1 MSDET
6 MNVKE
11 RDIVVPG
18 EIVADGIGFLPSKGL
33 YREGSK
39 IHAGRLGMI
48 SIEGKVI
55 KLIPLTGAYIPK
67 INDKIIGKIIDVLMT
82 GWRMDT
88 RSPYSAVLGLKDAT
102 SEFIP
107 RSADL
112 TQYYNIGDYMLCK
125 VINVTS
131 QKLIDVTMKSPGLRK
146 LKDGRLVEVNPHKVP
161 RVIGKDGSMVM
172 MIKNATGC
180 DISVGQ
186 NGWIWVQGPAPEQEV
201 QAVAAIKKVEEEAHL
216 PGLTE
221 RMKAFLEQLTGKP
234 VEIPTVMPGVAEESQ
249 EPQQEERRDF
259 RERRDFGDRRP
270 HERHGPRRFGGAPRR
285 HD

>member
-6 MNVKE
+6 LNVKE

-18 EIVADGIGFLPSKGL
+18 EIVAEGMGFLPSKGL
-33 YREGSK
+33 YREDAK

-55 KLIPLTGAYIPK
+55 KLIPLTGAYVPK
-67 INDKIIGKIIDVLMT
+67 LNDKVVGKIIDVLMT
-82 GWRMDT
+82 GWRIDT

-102 SEFIP
+102 MEFIP

-112 TQYYNIGDYMLCK
+112 TQYYGLGDYVLCK

-131 QKLIDVTMKSPGLRK
+131 QKLIDVTMKGPGLRK

-180 DISVGQ
+180 NLSVGQ
-186 NGWIWVQGPAPEQEV
+186 NGWIWVEGPSPEQEMMAV
-201 QAVAAIKKVEEEAHL
+201 QAIKKVEEEAHM

-221 RMKAFLEQLTGKP
+221 RMKAFLEQITGKP
-234 VEIPTVMPGVAEESQ
+234 VEIPVIVPGAAEEVAEH
-249 EPQQEERRDF
+249 EPPRREF
-259 RERRDFGDRRP
+259 RERRP
-270 HERHGPRRFGGAPRR
+270 HSRHGPPRRFGGPRR
-285 HD
+285 NG

>member
-6 MNVKE
+6 LNVKE

-18 EIVADGIGFLPSKGL
+18 EVIAEGMGFLPSKGL

-39 IHAGRLGMI
+39 IIAARLGMI
-48 SIEGKVI
+48 GIEGKVI
-55 KLIPLTGAYIPK
+55 KLIPLTGAYLPK
-67 INDKIIGKIIDVLMT
+67 LNDKVIGKIIDVLMT
-82 GWRMDT
+82 GWRIET

-102 SEFIP
+102 TEFIP

-112 TQYYNIGDYMLCK
+112 TQYYALGDYILCK

-131 QKLIDVTMKSPGLRK
+131 QKLIDVTMKAPGTRK

-161 RVIGKDGSMVM
+161 RVIGKDGSMVL

-180 DISVGQ
+180 NISVGQ
-186 NGWIWVQGPAPEQEV
+186 NGWIWVEGPTPEQEI
-201 QAVAAIKKVEEEAHL
+201 QAVQAIKKVEDEAHL

-221 RMKAFLEQLTGKP
+221 RIKAYLEEITGKP
-234 VEIPTVMPGVAEESQ
+234 VEIPVGVPEPAESH
-249 EPQQEERRDF
+249 EPPREEY
-259 RERRDFGDRRP
+259 RERREFGDRRP
-270 HERHGPRRFGGAPRR
+270 HSRHGPPRRFGGAPRR
-285 HD
+285 NG

>member
-6 MNVKE
+6 LNVKE

-18 EIVADGIGFLPSKGL
+18 EVVAEGLGFLPSKGL
-33 YREGSK
+33 YREDAK

-55 KLIPLTGAYIPK
+55 KLIPLTGAYVPK
-67 INDKIIGKIIDVLMT
+67 LNDKVVGKIIDVLMT
-82 GWRMDT
+82 GWRIDT

-102 SEFIP
+102 MEFIP

-112 TQYYNIGDYMLCK
+112 TQYYGLGDYILCK

-131 QKLIDVTMKSPGLRK
+131 QKLIDVTMKGPGLRK

-180 DISVGQ
+180 NLSVGQ
-186 NGWIWVQGPAPEQEV
+186 NGWIWVEGPSPEQEMMAV
-201 QAVAAIKKVEEEAHL
+201 QAIKKVEEEAHM

-221 RMKAFLEQLTGKP
+221 RMKAFLEQITGKP
-234 VEIPTVMPGVAEESQ
+234 VEIPVIVPGAAAEEIPEH
-249 EPQQEERRDF
+249 EPPRGEF
-259 RERRDFGDRRP
+259 RERRP
-270 HERHGPRRFGGAPRR
+270 HSRHGPPRRFGGPRR
-285 HD
+285 NG